1 MPLITGS
8 KTENRKLKTEKSKP
22 KEKIVFIVGPTAI
35 GKSAVAFELARKL
48 RSQVLSCDSMQIYK
62 GMDIITSKP
71 KSSLLKKIKHHFIG
85 VIPYGK
91 EYNVSKYRKEAVK
104 IIDRLAKEKRIPVF
118 CGGTGLYVSLLVDGI
133 FKGDKVDLTLR
144 KKLYKLADKH
154 GKGYLYNRLKIVDK
168 GAASKIH
175 PNDTRRI
182 VRALEVFQTSGKP
195 ISVLQKER
203 SGLSRDYDVR
213 IFCLNMDRASL
224 YKRIDT
230 RVDKMFKS
238 GLLGEV
244 KRLLAKKLSKT
255 AKVAI
260 GFRELEGY
268 FEGKYGLEEA
278 ARLMKRNSRHYAKRQ
293 LTWFRNN
300 KRVNWINIKDK
311 DKPGQIA
318 QRILKIL

>member
-1 MPLITGS
+1 MPL
-8 KTENRKLKTEKSKP
+8 N
-22 KEKIVFIVGPTAI
+22 KIIFIVGPTAV
-35 GKSAVAFELARKL
+35 GKSEVAFELARKL
-48 RSQVLSCDSMQIYK
+48 HSDVLSCDSMQIYK

-71 KSSLLKKIKHHFIG
+71 NSSLMKRVKHHFIG
-85 VIPYGK
+85 VIPCGK

-104 IIDRLAKEKRIPVF
+104 IINRLVREERIPVF
-118 CGGTGLYVSLLVDGI
+118 CGGTGLYVSMLVDGI
-133 FKGDKVDLTLR
+133 FKGNKVDLTLR
-144 KKLYKLADKH
+144 RKLYKLADKY
-154 GKGYLYNRLKIVDK
+154 GKNYLYNRLKAVDK
-168 GAASKIH
+168 AAAGKIH

-203 SGLSRDYDVR
+203 SGLSRDYDVK
-213 IFCLNMDRASL
+213 IFCLNMNRASL

-230 RVDKMFKS
+230 RVDKMLKS
-238 GLLGEV
+238 GLLDEV
-244 KRLLAKKLSKT
+244 KRLLGKELSKT

-260 GFRELEGY
+260 GLRELEGY
-268 FEGKYGLEEA
+268 LEGRYSLEEA

-311 DKPGQIA
+311 DKPKQVA
-318 QRILKIL
+318 QRIFKTL